1 MLLLLLY
8 IDVSFAHC
16 FTYTYTPPT
25 FQLTKMRAPEEL
37 KFGVSSNE
45 HIDRDKA
52 DVWCLGNIMYNVLTK
67 QWNFQG
73 ISNSQAKNDIIKGKL
88 SSFPS
93 RIANSTDPLD
103 QAMMKAI
110 KMAWTYSVEE
120 RPSARVIAEYL
131 KTYIGDTQGGDNYW
145 QVSIPPLP
153 PDYDHSDREFL
164 SNFGVQ
170 V

>member
-1 MLLLLLY
+1 
-8 IDVSFAHC
+8 
-16 FTYTYTPPT
+16 
-25 FQLTKMRAPEEL
+25 MRAPEEL
-37 KFGVSSNE
+37 KFGLYSNE

-93 RIANSTDPLD
+93 KIANSRTDPLE

-110 KMAWTYSVEE
+110 QMA
-120 RPSARVIAEYL
+120 
-131 KTYIGDTQGGDNYW
+131 
-145 QVSIPPLP
+145 
-153 PDYDHSDREFL
+153 
-164 SNFGVQ
+164 
-170 V
+170 